1 MATDIF
7 KLIFEHDL
15 RMEQL
20 AGEEDPRRELH
31 RPSTLE
37 EFMKPVQTYSKF
49 YFTGTRLNDADPL
62 DSRFGFTT
70 LKRYKVLLEGFRR
83 ALALHSLQTAEGP
96 DAGLKALDSESDQ
109 SLLSQ
114 PNQTLLLFPDAA
126 TEAAGLELLGQEGM
140 AEIFSPELSVREKI
154 KVKRPFLDAGVYVL
168 FTEQAHHGVD
178 LHLFSKANLYEAFFA
193 QYQPLVL
200 PPGEGQGH
208 FRFFSINGKRS
219 KSERLFYFE
228 TWSLGRPPHGFE
240 EVFPQTTLR

>member
-15 RMEQL
+15 RLEQL
-20 AGEEDPRRELH
+20 ANEQDPRRELH

-62 DSRFGFTT
+62 DSRFGFST
-70 LKRYKVLLEGFRR
+70 LQRHEELLEGFRR
-83 ALALHSLQTAEGP
+83 ALMLHSVHTS
-96 DAGLKALDSESDQ
+96 DGLSRGMEALSADVNSPLAQ
-109 SLLSQ
+109 A
-114 PNQTLLLFPDAA
+114 NQTLLLFPNAA
-126 TEAAGLELLGQEGM
+126 SEAAGLKLLEQAEM
-140 AEIFSPELSVREKI
+140 HEIFSREFSVREKI
-154 KVKRPFLDAGVYVL
+154 KLKRPFLDAGAYVL

-178 LHLFSKANLYEAFFA
+178 LHVFSKVNIYEAFFA
-193 QYQPLVL
+193 EYKPLVL
-200 PPGEGQGH
+200 PPGEGQGQ

-228 TWSLGRPPHGFE
+228 TWSLHRPPHGFE